1 MSLKSADTA
10 CSGLATLGSLTL
22 WAATRNTSRAA
33 GRMIGR
39 SSYMHMMI
47 STPASAQASASFKLL
62 VRISV
67 NVRPFFLAAKGRES

>member
-1 MSLKSADTA
+1 
-10 CSGLATLGSLTL
+10 
-22 WAATRNTSRAA
+22 
-33 GRMIGR
+33 
-39 SSYMHMMI
+39 MHMMI